1 MAKGKMPF
9 FVAAPRCKI
18 TVAGQDIA
26 YAVGLSLQV
35 TKVIE
40 PVRILGNFAPVAFE
54 SLMVNPVRGTFQIVR
69 LLSSASDNA
78 AIANAL
84 YEDAPNLGKVDADG
98 NSASSHKPAPGVNG
112 AAGTILGQGGLYRH
126 LDPVS
131 IILSQ
136 SFDIQIQ
143 LKVPQIVG
151 SHFGNELLKSG
162 PYTISTT
169 NFITIKDARLSG
181 ARGSLTPASIF
192 RESFTFEGL
201 LAVQSREKQDTS
213 WSESPGGA

>member
-54 SLMVNPVRGTFQIVR
+54 SLMVNPVRGSFQIVR

-78 AIANAL
+78 AIAQAL
-84 YEDAPNLGKVDADG
+84 YGDAPNLANVDAAG
-98 NSASSHKPAPGVNG
+98 NSTSQIIPKPGVNG
-112 AAGTILGQGGLYRH
+112 TDGTILSQGGLYRH

-143 LKVPQIVG
+143 LKVPQIAATSFDNV
-151 SHFGNELLKSG
+151 LLKTG

-181 ARGSLTPASIF
+181 ARGSLTPAAIF

-201 LAVQSREKQDTS
+201 LAVQNREKQDTS
-213 WSESPGGA
+213 WAESPGGA